1 MKTILLL
8 ALCIGFMISSDAQP
22 ILPADFKVLKAKE
35 DSMKIPAA
43 TLIQG
48 INASDR
54 FKADS
59 LFTKMLVRALM
70 IPNSFYYPFDSI
82 YTVSKL
88 YAPDSSFRIYTWQ
101 MVINDNIIRQHGAIQ
116 MKTNDG
122 RLKLFP
128 LIDKSDITVNMEDTV
143 GNNFGWMGAVYY
155 KVLLNKYQDK
165 NYYTLLGYDENNIRS
180 NKKIIE
186 VLRFEN
192 NQPIFGGP
200 FFSVPSNT
208 LKVKNPARFIME
220 FKKEAGPR
228 LNYDNELNMIVFEHL
243 VSESNEPNKKWT
255 LIGDGDYEGFKWQSG
270 RWIYVSKVFNEITP
284 EGKEPV
290 PVPVKEN
297 KEIKDNF

>member
-22 ILPADFKVLKAKE
+22 ILPADFKLLKAKE

-59 LFTKMLVRALM
+59 LLTKMLVRALM
-70 IPNSFYYPFDSI
+70 VPNSFYYPFDSI

-180 NKKIIE
+180 NKKIVE

-192 NQPIFGGP
+192 NQPLFGGQ

-270 RWIYVSKVFNEITP
+270 RWIYVSKVFNEMTP

-297 KEIKDNF
+297 KEIKEN